1 MPGEL
6 LVFMNTMLSVTGCHL
21 VVTPL
26 LTSGLGS
33 HKFSEQRSFRILW
46 SKFARLSRPR
56 SLPVKVPPRLS
67 LIHI

>member
-21 VVTPL
+21 GVVVVTPL

-33 HKFSEQRSFRILW
+33 HNFSEQRSFRILW

-56 SLPVKVPPRLS
+56 SLPVKVPPRFS
-67 LIHI
+67 